1 MELMEPD
8 GSLGGF
14 AESGKFEIPDIAYQ
28 QHSRVNHTIGFSG
41 GDEYPLP
48 PTLIVLKASA
58 KQRRRLSRNKVIPN
72 IPFHFRVLAGALA
85 LKAASERSFF
95 ARQLDGALIA

>member
-28 QHSRVNHTIGFSG
+28 QLSRVYHTIGFSG

-48 PTLIVLKASA
+48 PTHLLCS
-58 KQRRRLSRNKVIPN
+58 RLRQSKLSDYP
-72 IPFHFRVLAGALA
+72 
-85 LKAASERSFF
+85 ETRSFRISVF
-95 ARQLDGALIA
+95 IIG

>member
-28 QHSRVNHTIGFSG
+28 QLSRVNHTIGFSG